1 MKTVSNPIVNAQING
16 VRLKHKDASSKYHG
30 VTWSKRESKWVSR
43 FIYRDSMGTVHNK
56 RLGAFQDERD
66 AAIAYDKMAI
76 HFNLPTNI
84 LRKHE
89 TLNQKPNG
97 ETN

>member
-1 MKTVSNPIVNAQING
+1 MKAISNPIVSAQIKG

-56 RLGAFQDERD
+56 RLGAFEDERD

-76 HFNLPTNI
+76 HFNLPTNV
-84 LRKHE
+84 LKRHE
-89 TLNQKPNG
+89 NHNPQDHGKTD
-97 ETN
+97 